1 MSVIP
6 MTIDATMLEAEA
18 EQFKQEFAN
27 AREAVSRVIVGQ
39 SRVID
44 AALTAIFCGG
54 NVLLEGVPGLG
65 KTELVKALSRVLELD
80 FRRIQ
85 FTPDLMPAD
94 IVGTNIM
101 TSDEAGRY
109 RFEFRKGPIFTQLLL
124 ADEINRASPKTQSAL
139 LETMQEGSVTTGG
152 TTFQLVQPFF
162 VLATQNP
169 IEQEGTY
176 PLPEAQ
182 LDRFMFKVEVP
193 FLSRA
198 ELNEVVSRTI
208 LKKAVDLQ
216 KILNG
221 PRILELRSVLDKVV
235 VADPLRDFAVRLVL
249 STHPTSEF
257 ATEKI
262 KRYVRWGASP
272 RAAQALIRAARVR
285 ALAEGRAH
293 VAFEDVRH
301 FVPEVLGHR
310 VLLNYDGLAEN
321 LSVPALVVE
330 CLKSLN
336 ESTSAWV

>member
-1 MSVIP
+1 M
-6 MTIDATMLEAEA
+6 DAALLQSEAD
-18 EQFKQEFAN
+18 QFKQEFSAVRN
-27 AREAVSRVIVGQ
+27 AVGKVIVGQ
-39 SRVID
+39 GKVVE

-65 KTELVKALSRVLELD
+65 KTELVKALSRVLELE

-101 TSDEAGRY
+101 TSDEAGHY

-152 TTFQLVQPFF
+152 TIFHLVQPFF

-198 ELNEVVSRTI
+198 EMNEVVSRTI

-221 PRILELRSVLDKVV
+221 PRIMELRGVLDKVV

-257 ATEKI
+257 ATEQI
-262 KRYVRWGASP
+262 KRFVRWGASP

-285 ALAEGRAH
+285 ALADGRAH
-293 VAFEDVRH
+293 VAYEDIRH
-301 FVPEVLGHR
+301 YAEEVLQHR
-310 VLLNYDGLAEN
+310 VLLNYDGQAEN
-321 LSVPALVVE
+321 VRVPELVRE
-330 CLKSLN
+330 CLKSLS
-336 ESTSAWV
+336 EDGGPLE